1 MLQLIPI
8 KTDHESYPFVENLLH
23 ESFPEVERRD
33 DDMQRYNTDFNPSF
47 TCYFIKDNDV
57 PVGLITVWNLGGFY
71 YLEHLVTSP
80 AVRNKGYGRKV
91 MDKIRESFPGVI
103 VLEVERPE
111 EEMSIRRIG
120 FYKRC
125 GFLLCEKDYMQ
136 PPYRKGGEGL
146 PLYLMFAG
154 ADSIDDDFERIRDRI
169 YKEVYNQ

>member
-1 MLQLIPI
+1 M
-8 KTDHESYPFVENLLH
+8 
-23 ESFPEVERRD
+23 
-33 DDMQRYNTDFNPSF
+33 
-47 TCYFIKDNDV
+47 
-57 PVGLITVWNLGGFY
+57 ITVWNLGGFY
-71 YLEHLVTSP
+71 YLEHLATSP